1 MAKAIDLTS
10 MEQRRSTSHLS
21 GGNAAYVEDLYEAYL
36 KDPNEVP
43 PEWRDYFDR
52 LPKVDTK
59 TSTLRDLPH
68 SVLRAQFARISKMR
82 VRE

>member
-1 MAKAIDLTS
+1 MAKSIDLPS
-10 MEQRRSTSHLS
+10 MEQQLSTSHLS

-52 LPKVDTK
+52 LPRVE
-59 TSTLRDLPH
+59 TSTASLID
-68 SVLRAQFARISKMR
+68 
-82 VRE
+82 